1 MARRRR
7 VVREVGEVP
16 AELMDPDHVLWRDPV
31 AVEQLAAELG
41 IEYREPTFAGP
52 VDPAWQMFKAFR
64 RSWAEVNGF
73 ADERRHLDLAALRDA
88 GVYASGRGPRYRLLP
103 SGEVVPLRP

>member
-16 AELMDPDHVLWRDPV
+16 AELMDPDHVLWSDPV
-31 AVEQLAAELG
+31 AVEVLAAELG
-41 IEYREPTFAGP
+41 IEYREPGRSLLR
-52 VDPAWQMFKAFR
+52 DPYFERFRAFR

-73 ADERRHLDLAALRDA
+73 ANGRQLDLAALRDA
-88 GVYASGRGPRYRLLP
+88 GVYASARGPRYRLL
-103 SGEVVPLRP
+103 STGEVVSLRR